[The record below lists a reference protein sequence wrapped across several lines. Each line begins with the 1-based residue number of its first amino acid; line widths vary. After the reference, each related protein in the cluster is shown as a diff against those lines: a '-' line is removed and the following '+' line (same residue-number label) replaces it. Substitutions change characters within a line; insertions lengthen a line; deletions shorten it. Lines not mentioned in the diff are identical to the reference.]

1 MLDVLSQTRMRGD
14 HIVIKSVKLINW
26 KSYEESI
33 LYIDSLMIVIGTNS
47 SGKSNAIDA
56 LVFLSRIASGAGIF
70 QAIGGDVN
78 LGSLR
83 GGMDW
88 VCRKGA
94 DSFTLEVV
102 MEYEKNDYEYS
113 ITVEVGTARALVTE
127 EKLILCSN
135 NLRLFYTNLRDRELL
150 NIPTYFSA
158 GKQGKRQNFD
168 LNRNASILYQS
179 KTLQLKKKE
188 IIDITTNLAK
198 QLSGIFV
205 LDPIPNHMRNYS
217 PLAEKLSSDGSN
229 IAGVLAALSDEKREK
244 VQEKLTSYLKKIPE
258 KDIEHVWTERIGKFN
273 TDAMLY
279 CEEAWQEDDKC
290 VVDARGMSDGTLRF
304 LAIMT
309 ALLTNDANKLIVIEE
324 VDNGLHP
331 SRAKILLNMLKELG
345 NEKNVDV
352 LITTHNPALL
362 DAAGTSMIPFITVAH
377 RDDRGQSHLKLLED
391 VQELPK
397 MISTGNI
404 GELVTNGKIESA
416 LAREGRV

>member
-1 MLDVLSQTRMRGD
+1 M
-14 HIVIKSVKLINW
+14 IKSLKLKNW
-26 KSYEESI
+26 KSYEESV

-56 LVFLSRIASGAGIF
+56 LIFLSRIASGAGIF

-78 LGSLR
+78 LSPLR

-88 VCRKGA
+88 VCRKGMNH
-94 DSFTLEVV
+94 FTLEVI
-102 MEYEKNDYEYS
+102 MEYEGNDYEYS
-113 ITVEVGTARALVTE
+113 ITVEVETAKALVTE
-127 EKLILCSN
+127 EKLVLSGRN
-135 NLRLFYTNLRDRELL
+135 QRLFYTTLRDNELL
-150 NIPTYFSA
+150 NIPTYFST
-158 GKQGKRQNFD
+158 GKQGKGQNFE
-168 LNRNASILYQS
+168 LNRNASILFQS

-188 IIDITTNLAK
+188 IVDITTNLTR

-205 LDPIPNHMRNYS
+205 LDPIPNHMRDYS

-229 IAGVLAALSDEKREK
+229 IAGVLAALNEEKRKK

-258 KDIEHVWTERIGKFN
+258 KDIDSVWTERVGKFN
-273 TDAMLY
+273 TDSMLY
-279 CEEAWQEDDKC
+279 CQEAWKGEEKC

-309 ALLTNDANKLIVIEE
+309 ALLTNETNELIVVEE

-377 RDDRGQSHLKLLED
+377 RDEKGNSYLKLLED

-404 GELVTNGKIESA
+404 GELVTKGKIESA
-416 LAREGRV
+416 LAREEK

>member
-1 MLDVLSQTRMRGD
+1 M
-14 HIVIKSVKLINW
+14 IKSIKLKNW
-26 KSYEESI
+26 KSYEEST

-56 LVFLSRIASGAGIF
+56 LLFLSRIASGVGIF
-70 QAIGGDVN
+70 QAIVGDVN
-78 LGSLR
+78 LSSLR
-83 GGMDW
+83 GGIDW
-88 VCRKGA
+88 VCRKGMN
-94 DSFTLEVV
+94 SFTLEVV
-102 MEYEKNDYEYS
+102 MEYEGNDYEYS
-113 ITVEVGTARALVTE
+113 VTIEVEDAKALVAE
-127 EKLILCSN
+127 EKLILCGKN
-135 NLRLFYTNLRDRELL
+135 QRLFYTNLRDRKLL
-150 NIPTYFSA
+150 NIPTYFST
-158 GKQGKRQNFD
+158 GKQGKGQNFE
-168 LNRNASILYQS
+168 LNRNTSILYQS
-179 KTLQLKKKE
+179 KILQLKKKE
-188 IIDITTNLAK
+188 IIDVVTNLAK

-205 LDPIPNHMRNYS
+205 LDPIPNHMRDYS

-229 IAGVLAALSDEKREK
+229 IAGVLAALSDEKKEK
-244 VQEKLTSYLKKIPE
+244 VQGKLTSYLKKIPE
-258 KDIEHVWTERIGKFN
+258 KDIERVWTERIGKFN

-279 CEEAWQEDDKC
+279 CEEAWQGVDKC

-309 ALLTNDANKLIVIEE
+309 ALLTNETNGLIVVEE

-331 SRAKILLNMLKELG
+331 SRAEILLNMLKELG

-377 RDDRGQSHLKLLED
+377 RDDKGQSHLKLLED

-404 GELVTNGKIESA
+404 GALVTKGKIESA
-416 LAREGRV
+416 LVREGK